1 MLDLPTKIY
10 EPAVPL
16 WEHQLEALAK
26 MKGKVGFAILMA
38 MRTGKSATLLADF
51 GQMELDGQVQ
61 DLLVIA
67 PAGVCHTWPKAVR
80 EHGSADLQARLA
92 VHVWESKPMAPKKAA
107 PFLANL
113 KGPRCLIVNI
123 EALSSKTSK
132 ARPVCEKFLSQ
143 RRNMVAIDESTTIK
157 NYKAKRTKYITKVLG
172 PIANYRR
179 ILSGLAT
186 PRSPLDLYCQFEF
199 LDWHILQQGSFVAF
213 RNKYAVMKTDWF
225 GGRRVDHVVGF
236 HAGTEERLRALIEPY
251 SCRVEFRPKI
261 PSTYSMRE
269 IELTEDQAKAYQEM
283 LEFATTQ
290 LASTDHVTATVV
302 VAQIGKLHQILCG
315 HVIDENGVEHQLPEN
330 RTAALIDELT
340 DYSGKAIV
348 WFTYVT
354 DLERCAKAVE
364 KEFGQGC
371 VARFYG
377 GNKATRENDEDR
389 FQNDPRCQFMF
400 ATAGAGGRGRTWSV
414 ADRVVY
420 FSTSYDLE
428 HREQSEQ
435 RPLGVEKDRQVD
447 FVDFVVPNSVEMK
460 ILKALRE
467 KINMATA
474 INGDTYKEWL
484 I

>member
-1 MLDLPTKIY
+1 MLDQTTPLY

-16 WEHQLEALAK
+16 WPHQREALAK
-26 MKGKVGFAILMA
+26 MKSKVGFALLMA

-51 GQMELDGQVQ
+51 GQMELTGQLH

-67 PAGVCHTWPKAVR
+67 PAGVCHTWPTAIE
-80 EHGSADLQARLA
+80 EHASADLKARMA

-107 PFLANL
+107 PFLANQ
-113 KGPRCLIVNI
+113 KNPRCLIVNI

-132 ARPVCEKFLSQ
+132 ARIICEQFLSQ
-143 RRNMVAIDESTTIK
+143 RHNMVAIDESTTIK

-172 PIANYRR
+172 PKAHYRR

-199 LDWHILQQGSFVAF
+199 LDWHILKQGSFVAF
-213 RNKYAVMKTDWF
+213 RSKYAIMKTDYW

-236 HAGTEERLRALIEPY
+236 QDGTEDRLRALIEPY
-251 SCRVEFRPKI
+251 SYRVEFRPKI
-261 PSTYSMRE
+261 PSTYSMRQ
-269 IELTEDQAKAYQEM
+269 IELTDEQDRAYQEM

-290 LASTDHVTATVV
+290 LASADHVTATVV

-315 HVIDENGVEHQLPEN
+315 HVVDENGIEHQLPEK
-330 RTAALIDELT
+330 RTAALLDELG

-364 KEFGQGC
+364 KEFGEGC
-371 VARFYG
+371 VAKFYG
-377 GNKATRENDEDR
+377 GNKSTREKDENR
-389 FQNDPRCQFMF
+389 FKKDPRCQYMF

-414 ADRVVY
+414 ADRVIY

-460 ILKALRE
+460 ILKALRG
-467 KINMATA
+467 KIDMATA